1 MMNGRTVERMIAMA
15 AAPMLM
21 LLVACANQPAQ
32 MQQATQSPAAA
43 EDERPQA
50 SGPVHQSEEHSFRVV
65 TVVDGLAHPWGMVFL
80 PGGDVLVTE
89 REGRLRLIRNGVL
102 QEGPIAG
109 VPPVYAMGQGG
120 LLDIALHPDYA
131 TNRLVYL
138 SYSKPGDR
146 GATTAVSRGR
156 FDGSR
161 LTGVEEIFEAQAWG
175 TRRVHFGSRMVF
187 DRDGFL
193 YLTIGD
199 RGDATDRGREQ
210 RAQDLND
217 HAGTTLRLHDD
228 GRVPADNPFAGRA
241 DALPEI
247 YTWGNRNAQGM
258 AIHPQT
264 GQIWQNEHGPR
275 GGDEINIMRP
285 GANYGW
291 PVVSHGINYDRT
303 TFTERTEAPG
313 MEPPLLVWTPS
324 IAPSGFAFYTGEAFP
339 RWRGNAFIGA
349 LVEEHLRRVVL
360 DGTRVVSQEV
370 LLADLEHRIRDV
382 RVGPDGFLYLLVDS
396 SDGPLLRLE
405 PVQ

>member
-1 MMNGRTVERMIAMA
+1 MF
-15 AAPMLM
+15 M
-21 LLVACANQPAQ
+21 LLAACANQPAQ
-32 MQQATQSPAAA
+32 MQQTAQSP
-43 EDERPQA
+43 PQA
-50 SGPVHQSEEHSFRVV
+50 EQVRPAATGPEHQSEEHSFRVV
-65 TVVDGLAHPWGMVFL
+65 TVVEGLSHPWGMVFL
-80 PGGDVLVTE
+80 PGGEMLVTE

-102 QEGPIAG
+102 QEEPLAG
-109 VPPVYAMGQGG
+109 VPEVYAMGQGG

-131 TNRLVYL
+131 NNRLVYL

-156 FDGSR
+156 FDGTR
-161 LTGVEEIFEAQAWG
+161 LTAVEEIFIAEAWG

-187 DRDGFL
+187 DRSGYL

-199 RGDATDRGREQ
+199 RGDATDRGRQQ
-210 RAQDLND
+210 RAQNLAD

-241 DALPEI
+241 GALPEI

-258 AIHPQT
+258 AVHPQT

-275 GGDEINIMRP
+275 GGDEINVIRP

-291 PVVSHGINYDRT
+291 PVVTHGINYDRT
-303 TFTERTEAPG
+303 PITGQTAAPG
-313 MEPPLLVWTPS
+313 LEPPLLVWTPS

-360 DGTRVVSQEV
+360 DGTRVVSEEV
-370 LLADLEHRIRDV
+370 LLGDLGYRIRDV
-382 RVGPDGFLYLLVDS
+382 RVGPDGFLYLLVDA
-396 SDGPLLRLE
+396 SDAPMLRLE